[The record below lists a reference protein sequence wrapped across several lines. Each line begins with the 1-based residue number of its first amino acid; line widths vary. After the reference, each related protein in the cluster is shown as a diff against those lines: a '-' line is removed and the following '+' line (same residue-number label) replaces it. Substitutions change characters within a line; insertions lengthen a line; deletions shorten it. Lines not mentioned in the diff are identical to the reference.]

1 MDIGKIGKYNLICFT
16 DEGAALMKRL
26 GYLLGESD
34 AKEKSL
40 EIEKIS
46 DAKTWTKDVFLKGN
60 VLIFIGAMGI
70 AVRMIAP
77 YIKDKKEDPAVIVLD
92 EKGQFVIP
100 VLSGHIGGGV
110 LAARMIAELLGAI
123 PVITTATDVRGVFAI
138 DTFAAQNDLYIEDMT
153 KAKEYTARLLE
164 GEKPKYK
171 ISYKT
176 PEGEELQLTCRCI
189 VVGIGCKKGTDSKA
203 LKEFVLRC
211 LEKSGI
217 SPHAV
222 TAVTSIDIKK
232 DEKALRDLASF
243 FEVSFETYSAKTLME
258 QQGEFDSSDFVR
270 CITGTDN
277 VCERAVIAYGCKEL
291 LVKKIAENG
300 MTFAAGMI
308 ENICFDPN

>member
-1 MDIGKIGKYNLICFT
+1 MDIGKIGRYNLICFT

-26 GYLLGESD
+26 GNLLGEID
-34 AKEKSL
+34 VKEKSL
-40 EIEKIS
+40 ETENIS
-46 DAKTWTKDVFLKGN
+46 DAKAWTKDVFLKGN

-110 LAARMIAELLGAI
+110 QAARMIAELLGAT

-211 LEKSGI
+211 LENCGI
-217 SPHAV
+217 SSHAV
-222 TAVTSIDIKK
+222 KAVTSIDIKK
-232 DEKALRDLASF
+232 DEKALQDLALF
-243 FEVSFETYSAKTLME
+243 FEVPFETYSAKTLME
-258 QQGEFDSSDFVR
+258 QQGEFDSSGFVR
-270 CITGTDN
+270 SITGTDN

-308 ENICFDPN
+308 ENICVDPN